1 MQISMSLDIVRPSP
15 VSHGALCLSG
25 FDEATPM
32 SIVAESSR
40 RRPAERP
47 AAPAM
52 DAKRSRSSPAAG
64 QSPADASAAA
74 AETEQ
79 PQPQQSSLAACV
91 NQLDV
96 QLQTAACSAP
106 IRELARLLPPPE
118 LCRSTAAAVPT
129 IAGAGAL
136 VSVPTTTSDDQ
147 QSDGAGGQPIRAESA
162 TLLSPVLDELLASHG
177 MATMQSADSERLPES
192 RPLWAA
198 AKTPSQLP
206 ERLAASPAQM
216 PSATTMQLRANGIG
230 GTTATPDTGNTCEQ
244 RDFTAEEAMRF
255 IAGKL
260 WSPEQ
265 LSYTESLS

>member
-1 MQISMSLDIVRPSP
+1 
-15 VSHGALCLSG
+15 
-25 FDEATPM
+25 M

-74 AETEQ
+74 AETEQPQ

-162 TLLSPVLDELLASHG
+162 TLPSPVLDELLASHG

-230 GTTATPDTGNTCEQ
+230 GTQQPRTPASTCEQ